1 MEPLG
6 LEMVFVDS
14 GLSSDPA
21 DPTAAVTR
29 IAAKLRD
36 FKALDVAAMFAAI
49 DIASN
54 LAAQTAVTRILGMLR
69 ESLGD
74 DFGFCWAKLQSLLHS
89 GDLAERLRHG
99 FLGVSIDI
107 DALDYDDYDLSRP
120 IVADPEQNAALFG
133 GATGEILERFFNWLR
148 RLQLVPLPPDEFIWP
163 NLQRLPFELEDVDT
177 YTVEAIIPDRSSP
190 PDRPVD
196 VYKIVLAD
204 STIAG
209 SHIVHIR
216 SDHPA
221 LDVSDIVLQIRTL
234 ESEED
239 AERALRFPSSTAAP
253 PASLASPNDAALAF
267 GQGAAA

>member
-1 MEPLG
+1 VEPLG
-6 LEMVFVDS
+6 LEVVFVDS

-36 FKALDVAAMFAAI
+36 FNALDVAAMFAAI

-107 DALDYDDYDLSRP
+107 DALEYDDYDLSRP
-120 IVADPEQNAALFG
+120 IVADPEQNATLLGGGDWRNTRAL
-133 GATGEILERFFNWLR
+133 
-148 RLQLVPLPPDEFIWP
+148 LQLAETPPARAAAAGRVHLAE
-163 NLQRLPFELEDVDT
+163 
-177 YTVEAIIPDRSSP
+177 P
-190 PDRPVD
+190 P
-196 VYKIVLAD
+196 A
-204 STIAG
+204 
-209 SHIVHIR
+209 
-216 SDHPA
+216 PA
-221 LDVSDIVLQIRTL
+221 L
-234 ESEED
+234 
-239 AERALRFPSSTAAP
+239 
-253 PASLASPNDAALAF
+253 
-267 GQGAAA
+267 

>member
-1 MEPLG
+1 VEPLG
-6 LEMVFVDS
+6 LEMVFVEP

-36 FKALDVAAMFAAI
+36 FKALDVATMFTAI

-107 DALDYDDYDLSRP
+107 DALDYADCDLSLP

-133 GATGEILERFFNWLR
+133 GGRLEK
-148 RLQLVPLPPDEFIWP
+148 
-163 NLQRLPFELEDVDT
+163 
-177 YTVEAIIPDRSSP
+177 YSS
-190 PDRPVD
+190 
-196 VYKIVLAD
+196 A
-204 STIAG
+204 
-209 SHIVHIR
+209 
-216 SDHPA
+216 
-221 LDVSDIVLQIRTL
+221 
-234 ESEED
+234 
-239 AERALRFPSSTAAP
+239 SST
-253 PASLASPNDAALAF
+253 
-267 GQGAAA
+267 G